1 MGVSQLSKLELTNS
15 CEINL
20 ENAKCTHLRLNNVFF
35 QACEWGSWGSWSDCS
50 ANCGSG
56 TRTRTRSK
64 IRTELLSKLCDGDS
78 SESETC
84 TGPPCP
90 VSPDNCEGSTDPDC
104 DNEGSG

>member
-1 MGVSQLSKLELTNS
+1 MYFS
-15 CEINL
+15 
-20 ENAKCTHLRLNNVFF
+20 FF

-50 ANCGSG
+50 ASCGSG

-84 TGPPCP
+84 TSPPCP
-90 VSPDNCEGSTDPDC
+90 VFPDDCEGSTDPDC